1 MPAVCFVQAV
11 SDSFGVINQYLLTLT
26 ATCDGHTSSTVL
38 VAQAM
43 DTEAHWRAKTVLH
56 LFISAWFPYSD

>member
-1 MPAVCFVQAV
+1 MPAVCFVQAM

-26 ATCDGHTSSTVL
+26 VLCDGHTSSTVL

-43 DTEAHWRAKTVLH
+43 GTAAH
-56 LFISAWFPYSD
+56 